1 MIRNL
6 FGFLALVVVAMPCPG
21 KSEASTGPETTA
33 DFGLYLEAEDQTIP
47 LPLARTSVRGTLRG
61 FVGRVELTQ
70 EFVNPYREAIEAT
83 YVFPLPESAAV
94 HDMVMRV
101 GNREIVAEIERR
113 SVAEKTYNDAVAKG
127 HTASLLTQERPNIFT
142 QKVGNI
148 PPGHSVTVTL
158 SYVEALPFDD
168 GRANFVFPTVVG
180 PRFVPGSPLDRES
193 HSPSGRVHDTDRVPD
208 ASRITPPVLDSNER
222 SVHRIDLQLD
232 VNPGRPLR
240 DLQSPSHRIEVDR
253 RSTDRATVRIAKT
266 DRIPNKDFV
275 LTIDVRG
282 EDPEATVLTH
292 REEAGEGYVTL
303 AVQPPALLNDRA
315 VAPKDLFF
323 VVDNSGSMNGAPLNA
338 AKSLIKT
345 ALHNMNSE

>member
-148 PPGHSVTVTL
+148 PPGRSGNDSH
-158 SYVEALPFDD
+158 
-168 GRANFVFPTVVG
+168 G
-180 PRFVPGSPLDRES
+180 PRGNRE
-193 HSPSGRVHDTDRVPD
+193 RT
-208 ASRITPPVLDSNER
+208 
-222 SVHRIDLQLD
+222 
-232 VNPGRPLR
+232 
-240 DLQSPSHRIEVDR
+240 
-253 RSTDRATVRIAKT
+253 
-266 DRIPNKDFV
+266 
-275 LTIDVRG
+275 
-282 EDPEATVLTH
+282 
-292 REEAGEGYVTL
+292 
-303 AVQPPALLNDRA
+303 
-315 VAPKDLFF
+315 
-323 VVDNSGSMNGAPLNA
+323 
-338 AKSLIKT
+338 
-345 ALHNMNSE
+345 